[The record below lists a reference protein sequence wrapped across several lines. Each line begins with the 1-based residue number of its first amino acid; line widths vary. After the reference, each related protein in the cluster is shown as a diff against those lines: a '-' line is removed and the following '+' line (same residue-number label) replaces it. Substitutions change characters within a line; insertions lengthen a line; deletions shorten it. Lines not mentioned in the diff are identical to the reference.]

1 MLHITLL
8 ILKILLFTVLI
19 LLGLAIVL
27 LLLLLLVP
35 FRYKVYADKH
45 EKFVAKLKVSYMG
58 FVLCLKADYNEDG
71 LYYRLKTFG
80 GTLMDN
86 RHKMTP
92 EEAREAEKRKQEK
105 EAKKQ
110 ARKDLKETK
119 KKAKQEIKEI
129 RKQAKLARKNGMSV
143 QNPETGEAEVK
154 ADKPEVVFDVKKQDV
169 AWSREASSDKE
180 KILHENISGKGE
192 NSDTDNV
199 SDKET
204 AYGEENVTG
213 GEKTSDKEKTSDEDD
228 SLKADAI
235 RFIKNDADL
244 YDIAC
249 GIKKLIGGFID
260 KVAGKIYRII
270 ANGIEKFRSLKDMKD
285 SYMGFIRKENTRL
298 ALTVVK
304 FNLISL
310 LKTIGPKKLTGE
322 LVYGTGDPATT
333 GEHLGLMSV
342 AYPLYYD
349 KIDVTPDFS
358 KKILEGNLYAK
369 GRIRLGKILV
379 VAVRVMFNK
388 NCRAALSDFK
398 RISGR
403 K

>member
-110 ARKDLKETK
+110 AKKDLKETK

-129 RKQAKLARKNGMSV
+129 RKQAKLARKKGVAV
-143 QNPETGEAEVK
+143 QIPETAETEVK
-154 ADKPEVVFDVKKQDV
+154 ADKPEIVLEVQKQDV
-169 AWSREASSDKE
+169 AESREASFDKE
-180 KILHENISGKGE
+180 KILDEDIAGKGE
-192 NSDTDNV
+192 NSD
-199 SDKET
+199 KET
-204 AYGEENVTG
+204 ASGEDNISG
-213 GEKTSDKEKTSDEDD
+213 REKTFDKDKTSDEDD

-298 ALTVVK
+298 ALTVLK

-310 LKTIGPKKLTGE
+310 LKAIGPKKLTGE

-358 KKILEGNLYAK
+358 KKVLEGNLYAK

>member
-169 AWSREASSDKE
+169 AESRETYSDKE
-180 KILHENISGKGE
+180 KILHENISDKGE

-204 AYGEENVTG
+204 AYSEENVTG
-213 GEKTSDKEKTSDEDD
+213 RKKTSDEDD

>member
-110 ARKDLKETK
+110 AKKDLKETK
-119 KKAKQEIKEI
+119 KKEKQEIKEI

-143 QNPETGEAEVK
+143 QNTETGEAEVK
-154 ADKPEVVFDVKKQDV
+154 ADKPE
-169 AWSREASSDKE
+169 AASSDKE
-180 KILHENISGKGE
+180 KILHENIFGKGE

-204 AYGEENVTG
+204 AYGEENITG
-213 GEKTSDKEKTSDEDD
+213 REKTSDEDD

>member
-110 ARKDLKETK
+110 AKKDLKETK
-119 KKAKQEIKEI
+119 KKQKQEIKEI

-143 QNPETGEAEVK
+143 QNTETGEAEVK
-154 ADKPEVVFDVKKQDV
+154 ADKPEAV
-169 AWSREASSDKE
+169 SSDKE
-180 KILHENISGKGE
+180 KILHENIFGKGE

-204 AYGEENVTG
+204 AYSEENITG
-213 GEKTSDKEKTSDEDD
+213 REKTSDEDD

-333 GEHLGLMSV
+333 GEHLGLMGV

-358 KKILEGNLYAK
+358 KKILEGNLFAK

>member
-110 ARKDLKETK
+110 AKKDLKETK

-154 ADKPEVVFDVKKQDV
+154 ADKPEAV
-169 AWSREASSDKE
+169 SSDKE
-180 KILHENISGKGE
+180 KILHENIFGKGE

-204 AYGEENVTG
+204 AYGEENITG
-213 GEKTSDKEKTSDEDD
+213 REKTSDEDD

>member
-110 ARKDLKETK
+110 AKKDLKETK
-119 KKAKQEIKEI
+119 KKEKQEIKEI

-154 ADKPEVVFDVKKQDV
+154 ADKPE
-169 AWSREASSDKE
+169 AASSDKE
-180 KILHENISGKGE
+180 KILHENIFGKGE

-204 AYGEENVTG
+204 AYGEENITG
-213 GEKTSDKEKTSDEDD
+213 REKTSDEDD

>member
-110 ARKDLKETK
+110 AKKDLKETK
-119 KKAKQEIKEI
+119 KKEKQEIKEI

-154 ADKPEVVFDVKKQDV
+154 ADKPEAASDVKKQDV
-169 AWSREASSDKE
+169 AWSSEASSDKE
-180 KILHENISGKGE
+180 KILHENIFGKGE

-199 SDKET
+199 CDKET

-213 GEKTSDKEKTSDEDD
+213 REKTSDEDD

>member
-110 ARKDLKETK
+110 AKKDLKETK

-154 ADKPEVVFDVKKQDV
+154 ADKPE
-169 AWSREASSDKE
+169 AASSDKE
-180 KILHENISGKGE
+180 KILHENIFGKGE

-204 AYGEENVTG
+204 AYGEENITG
-213 GEKTSDKEKTSDEDD
+213 REKTSDEDD

>member
-169 AWSREASSDKE
+169 AESREAYSDKE
-180 KILHENISGKGE
+180 KILHENISDKGE

-204 AYGEENVTG
+204 AYSEENVTG
-213 GEKTSDKEKTSDEDD
+213 RKKTSDEDD

>member
-110 ARKDLKETK
+110 AKKDLKETK

-154 ADKPEVVFDVKKQDV
+154 ADKPE
-169 AWSREASSDKE
+169 AASSDKE
-180 KILHENISGKGE
+180 KILHENIFGKGE

-204 AYGEENVTG
+204 AYGEENITG
-213 GEKTSDKEKTSDEDD
+213 REKTSDEDD

-235 RFIKNDADL
+235 RFIKNDTDL

>member
-27 LLLLLLVP
+27 LLLLMLVP

-110 ARKDLKETK
+110 
-119 KKAKQEIKEI
+119 EIKEI

-154 ADKPEVVFDVKKQDV
+154 ADKPEAAFDVKKQDV
-169 AWSREASSDKE
+169 AWSSEASSDKE
-180 KILHENISGKGE
+180 KILHENISAKGE

-204 AYGEENVTG
+204 AYGEENITG
-213 GEKTSDKEKTSDEDD
+213 REKTSDEDD

>member
-110 ARKDLKETK
+110 AKKDLKETK
-119 KKAKQEIKEI
+119 KKEKQEIKEI

-154 ADKPEVVFDVKKQDV
+154 ADKPE
-169 AWSREASSDKE
+169 AASSDKE
-180 KILHENISGKGE
+180 KILHENIFGKVE

-204 AYGEENVTG
+204 AYGEENITG
-213 GEKTSDKEKTSDEDD
+213 REKTSDEDD

>member
-110 ARKDLKETK
+110 AKKDLKETK

-129 RKQAKLARKNGMSV
+129 RKQAKLARKKGVAV
-143 QNPETGEAEVK
+143 QIPETVETEVK
-154 ADKPEVVFDVKKQDV
+154 ADKPEIVLEVQKQDV
-169 AWSREASSDKE
+169 AESREASFDKE
-180 KILHENISGKGE
+180 KILDEDIAGKGE
-192 NSDTDNV
+192 NSD
-199 SDKET
+199 KET
-204 AYGEENVTG
+204 ASGEDNISGRE
-213 GEKTSDKEKTSDEDD
+213 ETSDKDKTSEEDD

-298 ALTVVK
+298 ALTVLK

-310 LKTIGPKKLTGE
+310 LKSIGPKKLTGE

-358 KKILEGNLYAK
+358 KKVLEGNLYAK

>member
-19 LLGLAIVL
+19 LLGLAVVL
-27 LLLLLLVP
+27 LLLILLVP

-110 ARKDLKETK
+110 AKKDLKETK

-129 RKQAKLARKNGMSV
+129 RKQAKLARKKGVAV
-143 QNPETGEAEVK
+143 QLPETGEAEVK
-154 ADKPEVVFDVKKQDV
+154 ADKPEATPEVTPDV
-169 AWSREASSDKE
+169 
-180 KILHENISGKGE
+180 HISGKGE
-192 NSDTDNV
+192 NLDTDNV
-199 SDKET
+199 CDKES
-204 AYGEENVTG
+204 AFGEENV
-213 GEKTSDKEKTSDEDD
+213 SDEDD

-249 GIKKLIGGFID
+249 GIKKLIGGFVD

-304 FNLISL
+304 FNLLSL
-310 LKTIGPKKLTGE
+310 LKSIGPKKLTGE

-333 GEHLGLMSV
+333 GEHIGLMSV

-358 KKILEGNLYAK
+358 KKVLEGNLYAK

>member
-110 ARKDLKETK
+110 AKKDLKETK

-154 ADKPEVVFDVKKQDV
+154 ADKPE
-169 AWSREASSDKE
+169 AASSDKE

-213 GEKTSDKEKTSDEDD
+213 REKTSDEDD

-322 LVYGTGDPATT
+322 LVYGTGDPTTT

>member
-110 ARKDLKETK
+110 AKKDLKETK

-154 ADKPEVVFDVKKQDV
+154 ADKPEAASDVKKQDV
-169 AWSREASSDKE
+169 AWSSETSSDKE

-213 GEKTSDKEKTSDEDD
+213 REKTSDEDD

-249 GIKKLIGGFID
+249 GIK
-260 KVAGKIYRII
+260 
-270 ANGIEKFRSLKDMKD
+270 
-285 SYMGFIRKENTRL
+285 
-298 ALTVVK
+298 
-304 FNLISL
+304 
-310 LKTIGPKKLTGE
+310 
-322 LVYGTGDPATT
+322 
-333 GEHLGLMSV
+333 
-342 AYPLYYD
+342 
-349 KIDVTPDFS
+349 
-358 KKILEGNLYAK
+358 
-369 GRIRLGKILV
+369 
-379 VAVRVMFNK
+379 
-388 NCRAALSDFK
+388 
-398 RISGR
+398 
-403 K
+403 